1 MSVVQLP
8 VKPVD
13 PKSPQ
18 ALIELAR
25 RRAAWLRANPNATAD
40 QQLAAGAEI
49 ARQLGL

>member
-1 MSVVQLP
+1 MPVIRLP
-8 VKPVD
+8 IRPVD

-40 QQLAAGAEI
+40 QLLAAGAEI